1 MDLKA
6 QIQGLN
12 TQQSDAKIKLHHT
25 LLEYIWHKKK
35 GFDAIQQEE
44 STFKIS
50 AKNIESRKISMYMI
64 GG

>member
-1 MDLKA
+1 MDLKVPYSS
-6 QIQGLN
+6 I
-12 TQQSDAKIKLHHT
+12 TD
-25 LLEYIWHKKK
+25 KKQ

-44 STFKIS
+44 SAFKIS